1 MIMIVDYEN
10 DKIIGKNIPDFETAW
25 EIGIDYFMKLWDMPE
40 TYHDG
45 FVMEG
50 DSLIHVDGEY
60 DGFSLTF
67 LVFDMIAYKLDAETS
82 EYS

>member
-40 TYHDG
+40 TARDG
-45 FVMEG
+45 FYMYGRGLV
-50 DSLIHVDGEY
+50 HVDNEY

-67 LVFDMIAYKLDAETS
+67 FGSSGKENQWG
-82 EYS
+82 EPR